1 MGGRLEPGRRAG
13 TVSLETEPFRFEPA
27 KDGRVRLFYENRH
40 VVTLAGK
47 QASRFL
53 DRAEA
58 LDGEPLQLLMAKAT
72 GNFKRGN
79 ERPAK

>member
-1 MGGRLEPGRRAG
+1 
-13 TVSLETEPFRFEPA
+13 VSLETEPFRFEPA

-40 VVTLAGK
+40 
-47 QASRFL
+47 
-53 DRAEA
+53 AEA